1 MIREKQQKSGKLLE
15 IDFYPVFDSGRAMPT
30 RAPQSKASTAAQEK
44 YNHIQAQKR
53 AIRYVNKNFDETD
66 NLIHT
71 TFAAADAPLNKDAAL
86 KQSAKYIRRIKAER
100 EKELKRVLTLLKD
113 KPDDQKLI
121 ALKKKLS
128 APFKYY
134 GRCEEIVY
142 KSGEHKGKPNYHF
155 HIFVTGGLDRDL
167 LENLWPSNARVNA
180 DRFRPDKFGPEA
192 AARYITK
199 QGSGSSWTLRSKN
212 LEKPDEP
219 KCKDGYISHNQVH
232 KMAKLRVD
240 DAAYWE
246 KKYKGYKFLR
256 CYARFN
262 EYNGNWYVSAVMYK
276 TDQPI
281 TPEWNAPEWIVW
293 K

>member
-15 IDFYPVFDSGRAMPT
+15 VDFYPVFDSGRAMPT
-30 RAPQSKASTAAQEK
+30 RAPQSKVSTAAQEK
-44 YNHIQAQKR
+44 YNHSQAQKR
-53 AIRYVNKNFDETD
+53 AIRYINKNFDETD

-100 EKELKRVLTLLKD
+100 EKELKRVLSLLKD
-113 KPDDQKLI
+113 KPDDKKLL

-134 GRCEEIVY
+134 GRCEEQIY

-155 HIFVTGGLDRDL
+155 HIFITGGLDRDL
-167 LENLWPSNARVNA
+167 LENLWPSNARINA

-219 KCKDGYISHNQVH
+219 KYKDGYISHNQVH
-232 KMAKLRVD
+232 KMAKQRVD

-281 TPEWNAPEWIVW
+281 TPEWNAPEWIMW